1 MKLLTVAALFY
12 RSHHDVLGSHERKL
26 AHYSLLDDLRIYY
39 EAVGYVYHDV
49 QDSVDAE
56 ERLSAKLKDMGY
68 KSGLY
73 PAGDYIAV
81 KVPVFS
87 FEKLNDV
94 DNQLGPEMKSTG
106 ECLGI
111 AKTFSEALL
120 KGLIAAGYK
129 LHHEGGAAAD

>member
-1 MKLLTVAALFY
+1 MPYISKVTGVNMVDIATKII
-12 RSHHDVLGSHERKL
+12 LG
-26 AHYSLLDDLRIYY
+26 
-39 EAVGYVYHDV
+39 
-49 QDSVDAE
+49 
-56 ERLSAKLKDMGY
+56 AKLKDMGY

-106 ECLGI
+106 RVPRYRKDLQRGS
-111 AKTFSEALL
+111 AQGTHRG
-120 KGLIAAGYK
+120 GL
-129 LHHEGGAAAD
+129 

>member
-1 MKLLTVAALFY
+1 MPYISKVTGVNMVDIATKII
-12 RSHHDVLGSHERKL
+12 LG
-26 AHYSLLDDLRIYY
+26 
-39 EAVGYVYHDV
+39 
-49 QDSVDAE
+49 
-56 ERLSAKLKDMGY
+56 AKLKDMGY

-129 LHHEGGAAAD
+129 LHHEGGVLISVKDGDKNEIIEIASRFEQLGSTPPAEPLPC